1 MPTAN
6 LHQAPSTADVPD
18 LHEDHHAGSGQ
29 ATRDADAI
37 PTPAPAD
44 ARMPA
49 ANAAKPASPGPA
61 RALGRLASQA
71 PDAMTLHTREAWQMF
86 TGRSADA
93 AGRTPA
99 IPGGRR
105 FAAVM
110 RAIWALSAR
119 DNPYAD
125 WILIRASQRLG
136 DIRALMAQIIEAREA
151 ELERLRSRGLSL
163 SVLASSRPVTVEL
176 GFGSPYGYATAEAI
190 VEFDYHVRLVQTL
203 MLKDRLS
210 DEAGREAIREVG
222 RGLRALFLEPIRWER
237 ALMREE
243 MLPLARADFL
253 PGAGE
258 AARQRVQ
265 AAVQMFGE
273 VPRVIFTGDE
283 VPRHTQRRV
292 TPTAAELRLLR
303 EASLSATAGP
313 SLPAEGQL
321 L

>member
-1 MPTAN
+1 MPTEDIRT
-6 LHQAPSTADVPD
+6 TASADIATSVKP
-18 LHEDHHAGSGQ
+18 AGL
-29 ATRDADAI
+29 
-37 PTPAPAD
+37 PAPEFTGSE
-44 ARMPA
+44 
-49 ANAAKPASPGPA
+49 NAPTGTGSRTSSAI
-61 RALGRLASQA
+61 GRLEEQT
-71 PDAMTLHTREAWQMF
+71 PDVMTLHTREAWQMF
-86 TGRSADA
+86 SGRSAD
-93 AGRTPA
+93 GSGQTPA

-105 FAAVM
+105 FAAVL

-125 WILIRASQRLG
+125 WILIRVTQHLGEIRSQMSQ
-136 DIRALMAQIIEAREA
+136 AIETREVD
-151 ELERLRSRGLSL
+151 LERLRSRGLSL
-163 SVLASSRPVTVEL
+163 SVMASSRPITVEL
-176 GFGSPYGYATAEAI
+176 GFRSPYGYATAEAI

-210 DEAGREAIREVG
+210 DEAGRAAIREIG

-243 MLPLARADFL
+243 MLPLSRADFL

-258 AARQRVQ
+258 AAGLRVQ
-265 AAVQMFGE
+265 AAVSLFGE
-273 VPRVIFTGDE
+273 VPRAVFTGAE

-303 EASLSATAGP
+303 EASLAPMADPSAP
-313 SLPAEGQL
+313 VEGQL